1 MCGIWLYLL
10 NENKTTSKE
19 MINYYK
25 SFSNIRP
32 RGPDRSHIIELH
44 KYGIVCGFH
53 RLSIMDVSPKA
64 DQPFIIDTED
74 RMIYAMCNGE
84 VYNFHDLCKEYELKP
99 KTNSDCEVIP
109 LIYEKYG
116 IDKLVNVLHGEYAFI
131 IIDINKEK
139 QETEIFVVNDRF
151 GVRPLFYAKDING
164 LNFSSELKGI
174 YSLDAS
180 KQGSNNPKYYEYVKR
195 FKPRTYMKIVK
206 EGKIW
211 NYEEVEY
218 YSIKKIPTIIYN
230 IEDAKSKIRESLT
243 KAVISRLESNRPLGC
258 MLSGGLD
265 SSLVASIASQELKK
279 HGQKLRTFSVGMPNS
294 TDEKYAKM
302 VAEHIDSE
310 HTHIELDQSVFL
322 ETIPQIVW
330 ITETYDITTVRAS
343 TGQYLGPKMI
353 SEMTDIK
360 VLLIGDGSDEVASG
374 YMYFHKTPSAEEM
387 HKENIRLVE
396 DIHLYDGLRADR
408 GIASNG
414 IEARV
419 PFLDHSFIE
428 TYLSIDPKLRVPTN
442 GMEKWL
448 LRESFKDTG
457 LLPHEVLYRKKEAFS
472 DGISS
477 KKKSWYEIIHEYV
490 NELYTEEDYNKK
502 KVEYEYLKPV
512 SKESLY
518 YRELFSHYFGYGN
531 VCEVIPYYWL
541 PKWVGATTEPSAR
554 TLSIYNEVK
563 HE

>member
-10 NENKTTSKE
+10 NKSSNDNV
-19 MINYYK
+19 INYYK
-25 SFSNIRP
+25 SFTNLRP

-44 KYGIVCGFH
+44 NYGIICGFH

-64 DQPFIIDTED
+64 DQPFIIETEN
-74 RMIYAMCNGE
+74 RLIYAMCNGE
-84 VYNFHDLCKEYELKP
+84 VYNFHELCSEYELKP
-99 KTNSDCEVIP
+99 KTGSDCEVIP

-116 IDKLVNVLHGEYAFI
+116 IDKLVNVLIGEYAFI
-131 IIDINKEK
+131 VIDINKE
-139 QETEIFVVNDRF
+139 TEEVNVLVANDRF
-151 GVRPLFYAKDING
+151 GVRPLFYSKDAHG
-164 LNFSSELKGI
+164 LNFSSELKGL

-180 KQGSNNPKYYEYVKR
+180 KQGVYNPKYYEYVKR
-195 FKPRTYMKIVK
+195 FKPRTYMKIREENKKWV
-206 EGKIW
+206 
-211 NYEEVEY
+211 YEEVEY
-218 YSIKKIPTIIYN
+218 YSIKKIPTVIYDL
-230 IEDAKSKIRESLT
+230 EEAKIKIRESLT

-265 SSLVASIASQELKK
+265 SSLVAGIASQELKK
-279 HGQKLRTFSVGMPNS
+279 HGLKLRTFSVGMPES
-294 TDEKYAKM
+294 TDEKYARM
-302 VAEHIDSE
+302 VAEHIGSE

-322 ETIPQIVW
+322 DTIPQIVW
-330 ITETYDITTVRAS
+330 ITETFDITTVRAS
-343 TGQYLGPKMI
+343 TGQYLGPKKI
-353 SEMTDIK
+353 SETTDIK

-374 YMYFHKTPSAEEM
+374 YMYFHKAPTCEEM

-419 PFLDHSFIE
+419 PFLDHRFIE
-428 TYLSIDPKLRVPTN
+428 TYLSIDAKLRMPTN

-448 LRESFKDTG
+448 LRDSFKDTG
-457 LLPHEVLYRKKEAFS
+457 LLPNEVLYRKKEAFS

-477 KKKSWYEIIHEYV
+477 KKKSWYEIIQEYV
-490 NELYTEEDYNKK
+490 NELYSEEEYNNKK
-502 KVEYEYLKPV
+502 KEYDYLEPV

-518 YRELFSHYFGYGN
+518 YRELFSHYYGYGN
-531 VCEVIPYYWL
+531 VCKVIPYYWL
-541 PKWVGATTEPSAR
+541 PKWVGATVEPSAR
-554 TLSIYNEVK
+554 TLKIYNEVK